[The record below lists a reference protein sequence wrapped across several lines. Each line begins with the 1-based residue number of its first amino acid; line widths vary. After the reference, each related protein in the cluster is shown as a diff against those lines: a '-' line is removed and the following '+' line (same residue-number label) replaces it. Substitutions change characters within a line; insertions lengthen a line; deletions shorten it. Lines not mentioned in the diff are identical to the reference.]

1 MPISSQD
8 LYALLTP
15 VTPMDNSSFHQALGG
30 VRQAM
35 SSIEDKR
42 HAQAVEAEA
51 AARRAQ
57 EQAQFDAAQAYQAE
71 RAKRSDF
78 EADRGHEQMQRAA
91 IAKINADAM
100 KLPPP
105 MRQAFVDSQMSAL
118 GGARTS
124 GPTASEAEG
133 SLSHQATPY
142 DLVAKPTA
150 EELKKA
156 PGAGMGVG
164 EQEDWFINPVSPSGF
179 APMPL
184 TEQQQ
189 QYAMGG
195 VDQFI
200 DPSREAFIKNK
211 RDARFWGEAEASD
224 PMLAERANVSEGAA
238 LALERKAHDLDPGR
252 ESEESVMKRTIGKP
266 GGEAAF
272 NATLNDLV
280 GVGPDLSGE
289 ADFTPKYTFGD
300 GMEVQSANFEQLQ
313 FDQTQAGR
321 QMMEKQL
328 EGIMPRED
336 PAFRAAMNSYE
347 QAAAMYGPAVAYER
361 IMGEYFNPE
370 AGRLLGDAKAQQSQE
385 SREASLGLARRRLDL
400 SEYHKGKTDSEQLSK
415 GAVKA
420 GEAVNQMRELHNAL
434 QDPALYNDPSLV
446 AITVRQ
452 IGKGIAGEQRM
463 TDADARDLAGRL
475 NLKDSSVEFVER
487 WLGEGGYGT
496 ARKENLSLIVD
507 WAHDVQARKLQNE
520 LNAMDESSR
529 TGSSAEY
536 SRGFASNTGAIAKTY
551 GAERNQGGGK
561 PAAGGK
567 KRRVAKTP
575 DGKTFELQNGQ
586 WVQVK

>member
-118 GGARTS
+118 GGARKR
-124 GPTASEAEG
+124 
-133 SLSHQATPY
+133 LQA
-142 DLVAKPTA
+142 
-150 EELKKA
+150 
-156 PGAGMGVG
+156 
-164 EQEDWFINPVSPSGF
+164 
-179 APMPL
+179 
-184 TEQQQ
+184 
-189 QYAMGG
+189 
-195 VDQFI
+195 
-200 DPSREAFIKNK
+200 
-211 RDARFWGEAEASD
+211 
-224 PMLAERANVSEGAA
+224 AA
-238 LALERKAHDLDPGR
+238 LALDPAR
-252 ESEESVMKRTIGKP
+252 ESGESVMKRTIGKP
-266 GGEAAF
+266 GGEAAS

-347 QAAAMYGPAVAYER
+347 HAAAMYGPAVAYEM

-536 SRGFASNTGAIAKTY
+536 SRGFTSNTGAIAKTY